1 MNIQITNIPNG
12 QKIKSI
18 DFKIIFDE
26 SGEVSTDDYSIDKIE
41 MSRSSKESADRISNN
56 TNTTN
61 AQISANDSDVVKP
74 PEIDISKREAKIPD
88 EMLEESF
95 WCRFVYL

>member
-12 QKIKSI
+12 QKIKRI

-26 SGEVSTDDYSIDKIE
+26 SGEVSTNNYSIDKIE
-41 MSRSSKESADRISNN
+41 MPRNSKESANVISNVAN
-56 TNTTN
+56 T
-61 AQISANDSDVVKP
+61 QISTNDSDIIKP
-74 PEIDISKREAKIPD
+74 PEIDISKREAKIPN

-95 WCRFVYL
+95 

>member
-26 SGEVSTDDYSIDKIE
+26 SGEISTNNYSIDKIE
-41 MSRSSKESADRISNN
+41 MPRSSKESADRISNIAN
-56 TNTTN
+56 T
-61 AQISANDSDVVKP
+61 QISTTDSDVIKP
-74 PEIDISKREAKIPD
+74 PEIDISQREAKIPD
-88 EMLEESF
+88 EMLGESF
-95 WCRFVYL
+95 